1 MFFLSVLTGE
11 SFWLGITDCKKDLY
25 FRVSDELC
33 VFIWHFFGIKPKHAL
48 SYWHSDWLHS
58 QQLECSKYQI
68 VDGLERVTTNVY
80 CLLCN
85 IVQSKLQEEIDKCR
99 NQRELSNTLFW
110 TLLISSYFISTSVHF
125 LFFMYPLF
133 QNIHLKKNADYCNCV
148 FAARDWLN
156 CDCRTNLNLKKLLT
170 EYFDV
175 QWGLFQLSLQL

>member
-25 FRVSDELC
+25 CRVSDELC

-48 SYWHSDWLHS
+48 SYWHSGWLHS

-85 IVQSKLQEEIDKCR
+85 IVQSKLQEEIEVQKPKGAKQYLVL
-99 NQRELSNTLFW
+99 NFVNF
-110 TLLISSYFISTSVHF
+110 F
-125 LFFMYPLF
+125 LFYFYFCAFIFYVATVSNISLL
-133 QNIHLKKNADYCNCV
+133 QNAEYCTCV
-148 FAARDWLN
+148 SGQRSIKLWLHVEQI
-156 CDCRTNLNLKKLLT
+156 LIKQI
-170 EYFDV
+170 Y
-175 QWGLFQLSLQL
+175 